1 VTDTPGKPWHE
12 HLITAGLTMGPLIVA
27 AAIAWGVV
35 TSRQE
40 AMAGELR
47 GVAVHLDTLDAR
59 VQIAERQN
67 AVVLSRL
74 DELRDRQAELNSKLD
89 RWFSK

>member
-1 VTDTPGKPWHE
+1 MTDTPGKPWHE
-12 HLITAGLTMGPLIVA
+12 HLITASLTIGPMLVA
-27 AAIAWGVV
+27 AAVAWGVL

-47 GVAVHLDTLDAR
+47 GVTVHLDTLDAR

-74 DELRDRQAELNSKLD
+74 DELRDRQAETNSKLD
-89 RWFSK
+89 RWFAK